1 VLVKSSARFSRGIVA
16 LLALAALTIA
26 TLSVPLMPAL
36 ASPAA
41 GPASV
46 TGMIVPLYTSP
57 TDGSWA
63 ALILAKDTYP
73 GVPIVA
79 IVNPQSGPGPS
90 ASAAYASGIQALQ
103 AAGITVLGYVA
114 TDYGTTPITFAEQ
127 QIVDYWTWYHV
138 NGTMFDMMPA
148 TSGYEGYYSSLNAYA
163 KSLGMTYTVGNP
175 GGSIATSYIGT
186 LDTLIIYENSGL
198 PTAPSI
204 SSLYAG
210 YGRGN
215 FSVIS
220 YGVASPT
227 QSPVVNEISSS
238 VGYIYFTG
246 ATLPN
251 PYHSLPAYLMS
262 EVAALNVRRR

>member
-1 VLVKSSARFSRGIVA
+1 VLVKSSRFPRRIVA
-16 LLALAALTIA
+16 LFALAALTIA
-26 TLSVPLMPAL
+26 TLSAPLLPVL
-36 ASPAA
+36 ASPGV
-41 GPASV
+41 GPESM

-63 ALILAKDTYP
+63 ALMQAKIAHP

-79 IVNPQSGPGPS
+79 IMNPQSGPGTS
-90 ASAAYASGIQALQ
+90 ASAEYASGVQELQ
-103 AAGITVLGYVA
+103 AAGITVIGYVA
-114 TDYGTTPITFAEQ
+114 TDYGTTPITLAEQ
-127 QIVDYWTWYHV
+127 QIVDYWIWYHV

-148 TSGYEGYYSSLNAYA
+148 APGYEGYYSALDAYA

-175 GGSIATSYIGT
+175 GQSIPTSYIGT

-198 PTAPSI
+198 PAASSI
-204 SSLYAG
+204 STLCAG

-220 YGVASPT
+220 YGVASLT
-227 QSPVVNEISSS
+227 QSQAVDEISNS

-262 EVAALNVRRR
+262 EVAALDVRRR